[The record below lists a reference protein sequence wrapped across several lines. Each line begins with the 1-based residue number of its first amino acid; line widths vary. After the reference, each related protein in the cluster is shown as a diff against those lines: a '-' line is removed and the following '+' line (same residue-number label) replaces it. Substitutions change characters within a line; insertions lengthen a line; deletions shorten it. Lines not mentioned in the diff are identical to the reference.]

1 MISLYKD
8 PDGSNIFK
16 KSFSVKEGVKIGATT
31 INIKESFNMKESPDT
46 MLPHWW
52 VFKHYYLALLAVSFC
67 FPLT

>member
-52 VFKHYYLALLAVSFC
+52 VFKHY
-67 FPLT
+67 